1 MRSLCS
7 LEGIAL
13 RVDPD
18 FSIVNAAIPIILRRL
33 LTDTRPGPVSLL
45 RELLLEEDKRLRI
58 GMLEGLLRNYSVEAG
73 KGTASQTAASG
84 VVLKQAGSPAE
95 AYEGE
100 SQQTAVSAPGSN
112 GIHHGARQN
121 GLSHAPGVHGSGG
134 MTMWDR
140 PSSFS
145 NGSAMATSGQPHVA
159 KPNLDSTNMPLQA
172 RAGHIKHTS
181 ELAQQS
187 LGVSTISEIGLD
199 DGAKAWPGDTGKSSV
214 PAENG
219 GSSDVI
225 GLVVQ
230 MTLSAKAA
238 GVRRVVLEASMKV
251 RSLPFTM
258 AHALGD
264 QSVTKNW

>member
-1 MRSLCS
+1 M
-7 LEGIAL
+7 

-18 FSIVNAAIPIILRRL
+18 FSIVNAAIPIIMRRL

-45 RELLLEEDKRLRI
+45 RELLLEEDKRLRV

-84 VVLKQAGSPAE
+84 VVLKQAGSPSE
-95 AYEGE
+95 TYEGE
-100 SQQTAVSAPGSN
+100 SQQTTVSAPSN
-112 GIHHGARQN
+112 GVHHGGRHN
-121 GLSHAPGVHGSGG
+121 GLSHAPGVPGSGG

-140 PSSFS
+140 PSSLS
-145 NGSAMATSGQPHVA
+145 NGSALATSGQPHAA
-159 KPNLDSTNMPLQA
+159 KPNLDSTEMPLQA
-172 RAGHIKHTS
+172 RAGNIKHTS
-181 ELAQQS
+181 QLAQQS
-187 LGVSTISEIGLD
+187 LAVSTISEICPD

-219 GSSDVI
+219 DSSDVI

-251 RSLPFTM
+251 RSVPFIM
-258 AHALGD
+258 ARALGD